1 MDVCKNCGAGLTHVE
16 GRRKKE
22 FCSNNCRATFWQK
35 NNKKK
40 KTETVVKDLTKP
52 TDVKKPFEQPKSN
65 FAINTTPPTKLQEYE
80 AELLRLGDTP
90 LGKKRRKF
98 VEGEIEKLKNNNT
111 ASNH

>member
-1 MDVCKNCGAGLTHVE
+1 MDVCKNCGAELTHVE

-22 FCSNNCRATFWQK
+22 FCSDNCRATFWQK

-40 KTETVVKDLTKP
+40 KPETVVKDLTNP

-80 AELLRLGDTP
+80 AELLTLGDGA
-90 LGKKRRKF
+90 LAKQRRKF
-98 VEGEIEKLKNNNT
+98 LEKEINRLKNQQL
-111 ASNH
+111 